1 MYPIYVCIC
10 IYIYH
15 ILYIYI
21 ICIHYPFNLLI
32 FPSPFFP
39 SFPVPSHASAIKLT
53 WPGPAT
59 VEKGHRSF
67 KNVGTS
73 GAEFCQVCGFFP
85 KRWLTLKRRV
95 VLFFSHHW
103 CPKGSPGWMCVFFG
117 YSILYGR
124 LVNISGFKA
133 TPNFVGSFAD
143 VVVTF
148 VTFES
153 LRTLRWV
160 PKLVL

>member
-1 MYPIYVCIC
+1 MHIETFT
-10 IYIYH
+10 IYIYIHVSYLCMHMYVYIYLIYH
-15 ILYIYI
+15 IYIYI
-21 ICIHYPFNLLI
+21 IYIHYPFNLLI

-59 VEKGHRSF
+59 VENGHRSF

-73 GAEFCQVCGFFP
+73 GAEFCQVCVCFFFS

-103 CPKGSPGWMCVFFG
+103 CPKGSPGWMFVFFHDIWKV
-117 YSILYGR
+117 SEHFRIQS
-124 LVNISGFKA
+124 N
-133 TPNFVGSFAD
+133 PSFCWEFFRCCH
-143 VVVTF
+143 VCHV
-148 VTFES
+148 
-153 LRTLRWV
+153 
-160 PKLVL
+160 